1 MHDST
6 YITKAVAVDQ
16 PHPLA
21 VYIKAALLIMLTLMQ
36 AMVEYFNA
44 GVITLWLYR

>member
-1 MHDST
+1 MIQPILLPT
-6 YITKAVAVDQ
+6 YIVYITKTVAVDQ

-36 AMVEYFNA
+36 AMV
-44 GVITLWLYR
+44 GIL